1 MGDYEDHDLLVARHT
16 SSRKDRH
23 RRKKYRRDR
32 VRPEDHE
39 DLVAGLRQ
47 SHDAWTDVVKD
58 RHADDDRYDYEE
70 RRSRSASASPAK
82 RPPQRRDD
90 DDVMVQVQR
99 ELATQLH
106 RQEQLHA
113 SMEKLLDR
121 QRKLAQELVERDEQ
135 SRRHVQRIEAVV
147 SSMATGEVVRDS
159 PAPGPASAG
168 AWDGRDNANTMPRLP
183 EEMACKDG
191 LLTWTEEN
199 VGELFACIAYKHL
212 TSVDDENDN
221 EEAGENAREIK
232 QAVMA
237 QGVDGRALLHLTI
250 EDMEKIGE
258 TAGHV
263 EGGGECALKFVG
275 HRIAILNSVAAFRD
289 AHAHEPWETVKNLTL
304 LTRQG
309 QDRDKDESELT
320 TELCKTFG
328 VDIIQGDNSEE
339 ALRAAMVH
347 KSSKPKAK
355 KRPEVVVPVFATLLM
370 KKLTEDTDGNLALVG
385 TFIQRPLLYD
395 LKAFDRESG
404 NESNAYFDMRVN
416 EGESKPEDCFEV
428 RKVARDLSAGPKN
441 KDLRASDEKGYFTTA
456 STTFVAKM
464 PLKLDSVYNEPPF
477 NIMSAT
483 VMIELT
489 SFIGTNALNEK
500 FEMRPSFVSHASD
513 LRNLCS
519 VRDWKDDYKMDEMK
533 RWELVTPMPTIEYE
547 YDGGKGDKAL
557 YVPKLRLTYY
567 LYEEAIQPVIETV
580 MPIIFAYVAN
590 TYNIIN
596 SFKDEEREFKDYLAN
611 NVGIGLTIVF
621 IIPSIAKSDAFDAEW
636 KWNYVYV
643 VWIFASLVLS
653 LPAYLVRWQ
662 EPLFRLGNGAN
673 VTLAHLVIVFQWAS
687 LIIPLYNG
695 LQWQARLRKIR
706 SNWTKKKDLRMT
718 FLGRPGDISAWERE
732 HKGKK
737 DTKGANKKGSKDA
750 LNGDLRTFVVKTG
763 DPEDPKIKLNPEILG
778 PKGSKAMKT
787 TYDEARKGR
796 YEPWQF
802 DAKNHY
808 IYCGLHR
815 NYYQDPAV
823 AKAIDHNEH
832 NEPYKRR
839 LRHGDPPPEE

>member
-1 MGDYEDHDLLVARHT
+1 
-16 SSRKDRH
+16 
-23 RRKKYRRDR
+23 
-32 VRPEDHE
+32 
-39 DLVAGLRQ
+39 
-47 SHDAWTDVVKD
+47 
-58 RHADDDRYDYEE
+58 
-70 RRSRSASASPAK
+70 
-82 RPPQRRDD
+82 
-90 DDVMVQVQR
+90 
-99 ELATQLH
+99 
-106 RQEQLHA
+106 
-113 SMEKLLDR
+113 
-121 QRKLAQELVERDEQ
+121 
-135 SRRHVQRIEAVV
+135 
-147 SSMATGEVVRDS
+147 
-159 PAPGPASAG
+159 
-168 AWDGRDNANTMPRLP
+168 
-183 EEMACKDG
+183 
-191 LLTWTEEN
+191 
-199 VGELFACIAYKHL
+199 
-212 TSVDDENDN
+212 
-221 EEAGENAREIK
+221 
-232 QAVMA
+232 
-237 QGVDGRALLHLTI
+237 
-250 EDMEKIGE
+250 
-258 TAGHV
+258 
-263 EGGGECALKFVG
+263 
-275 HRIAILNSVAAFRD
+275 
-289 AHAHEPWETVKNLTL
+289 
-304 LTRQG
+304 
-309 QDRDKDESELT
+309 
-320 TELCKTFG
+320 
-328 VDIIQGDNSEE
+328 
-339 ALRAAMVH
+339 MVH

-547 YDGGKGDKAL
+547 YDGGKGEKSL

-567 LYEEAIQPVIETV
+567 LYEEAIQPIIETV

-706 SNWTKKKDLRMT
+706 SNWKKKKDLRMT
-718 FLGRPGDISAWERE
+718 FLGRPGDISAWELAQN
-732 HKGKK
+732 GGK

-778 PKGSKAMKT
+778 HKGSKAMKT
-787 TYDEARKGR
+787 TYAEARKGR

-823 AKAIDHNEH
+823 AKAIDHDEH

-839 LRHGDPPPEE
+839 LRHIDPPPED

>member
-1 MGDYEDHDLLVARHT
+1 MADYEDHDLLVARHT

-121 QRKLAQELVERDEQ
+121 QRKLAQELVERDKQ
-135 SRRHVQRIEAVV
+135 SRLHVQRIEAVV
-147 SSMATGEVVRDS
+147 SSMATGEAVRD
-159 PAPGPASAG
+159 APVAGPSSAG
-168 AWDGRDNANTMPRLP
+168 DGHHAGTLPRLA
-183 EEMACKDG
+183 EELPYKDG
-191 LLTWTEEN
+191 LLSWTEEN
-199 VGELFACIAYKHL
+199 VGELFACIAFKHL
-212 TSVDDENDN
+212 KSVKDEVDND
-221 EEAGENAREIK
+221 EAEENAREIK
-232 QAVMA
+232 QAAMA
-237 QGVDGRALLHLTI
+237 HGVDGRALPHLTI

-258 TAGHV
+258 KAGHV

-275 HRIAILNSVAAFRD
+275 HRIAILNSIHAFVD
-289 AHAHEPWETVKNLTL
+289 AYKAEPWDRVKELPLLLRAGKNRHEGEENLTE
-304 LTRQG
+304 
-309 QDRDKDESELT
+309 K
-320 TELCKTFG
+320 LCKTFG

-404 NESNAYFDMRVN
+404 NESKPYFDMRVN

-428 RKVARDLSAGPKN
+428 RKVARDLGPGPKN
-441 KDLRASDEKGYFTTA
+441 KDLREGDEKGYFATA
-456 STTFVAKM
+456 ASTFVAKM

-547 YDGGKGDKAL
+547 YDGGKGEEGAL
-557 YVPKLRLTYY
+557 RAQAPADLLPLRGGHPARHRDGHAHHLRVRGQHVQHHQ
-567 LYEEAIQPVIETV
+567 LVQGRGARVQ
-580 MPIIFAYVAN
+580 
-590 TYNIIN
+590 
-596 SFKDEEREFKDYLAN
+596 
-611 NVGIGLTIVF
+611 GL
-621 IIPSIAKSDAFDAEW
+621 PGEQRRHRPHDRLHHPEYSQKRR
-636 KWNYVYV
+636 
-643 VWIFASLVLS
+643 
-653 LPAYLVRWQ
+653 VRRGV
-662 EPLFRLGNGAN
+662 E
-673 VTLAHLVIVFQWAS
+673 VE
-687 LIIPLYNG
+687 
-695 LQWQARLRKIR
+695 LRVCR
-706 SNWTKKKDLRMT
+706 VDLRVARA
-718 FLGRPGDISAWERE
+718 LAPGVP
-732 HKGKK
+732 
-737 DTKGANKKGSKDA
+737 GAMAGAPVPARQRRKRDPCAPRHRLPMGVTHHTA
-750 LNGDLRTFVVKTG
+750 L
-763 DPEDPKIKLNPEILG
+763 
-778 PKGSKAMKT
+778 
-787 TYDEARKGR
+787 
-796 YEPWQF
+796 
-802 DAKNHY
+802 
-808 IYCGLHR
+808 
-815 NYYQDPAV
+815 
-823 AKAIDHNEH
+823 
-832 NEPYKRR
+832 
-839 LRHGDPPPEE
+839 

>member
-121 QRKLAQELVERDEQ
+121 QRRLAQELVERDKQ
-135 SRRHVQRIEAVV
+135 SQLHHQRIEAVV

-275 HRIAILNSVAAFRD
+275 HRIAILNSLAAFRD
-289 AHAHEPWETVKNLTL
+289 AHAHEPWEKVKNLTL

-320 TELCKTFG
+320 AELCKTFG
-328 VDIIQGDNSEE
+328 VDIIQGDNDAA

-347 KSSKPKAK
+347 KSSKPKAP

-404 NESNAYFDMRVN
+404 NESKPYFDMRVN

-513 LRNLCS
+513 LRMLCC
-519 VRDWKDDYKMDEMK
+519 VRDWQNILALDRMR
-533 RWELVTPMPTIEYE
+533 RWEFVTPQPTIEFE
-547 YDGGKGDKAL
+547 YDGGKGNKAL
-557 YVPKLRLTYY
+557 YVPKLRVTFYI
-567 LYEEAIQPVIETV
+567 YEDYTKAFAEKILPVAL
-580 MPIIFAYVAN
+580 AYVASTWN
-590 TYNIIN
+590 LLHVGQ
-596 SFKDEEREFKDYLAN
+596 KQDADYADHSAQIKSHGAFVSRRPRRRRGVCSTACWCGSLNADLAN
-611 NVGIGLTIVF
+611 TAASSPTN
-621 IIPSIAKSDAFDAEW
+621 DFD
-636 KWNYVYV
+636 
-643 VWIFASLVLS
+643 SHRPTTS
-653 LPAYLVRWQ
+653 P
-662 EPLFRLGNGAN
+662 
-673 VTLAHLVIVFQWAS
+673 
-687 LIIPLYNG
+687 
-695 LQWQARLRKIR
+695 IR
-706 SNWTKKKDLRMT
+706 PRSR
-718 FLGRPGDISAWERE
+718 
-732 HKGKK
+732 
-737 DTKGANKKGSKDA
+737 
-750 LNGDLRTFVVKTG
+750 
-763 DPEDPKIKLNPEILG
+763 
-778 PKGSKAMKT
+778 
-787 TYDEARKGR
+787 
-796 YEPWQF
+796 
-802 DAKNHY
+802 
-808 IYCGLHR
+808 
-815 NYYQDPAV
+815 
-823 AKAIDHNEH
+823 
-832 NEPYKRR
+832 
-839 LRHGDPPPEE
+839 